1 MDLTAEQQTIIQAEG
16 SDLAVSAGAGSG
28 KTRVLVERYVQL
40 LRDCSIPEIA
50 AITFTEAAAAEMRE
64 RVRREVMSDPAL
76 EQHRALLDEAAIGT
90 VHSLGLRLLREH
102 PVEAGLDPAA
112 AVLADDEAE
121 LLRRAACVEAIDA
134 AAEAGDERTAALLGL
149 GVYHAGLQ
157 LPRMVAGRD
166 AVESAFAAMGADS
179 AGWPAYVRAVLDDRY
194 GPRQAAF
201 RRQAGEIAWQIRRDA
216 GNVSERL
223 AEVGGAVLQPL
234 TEACEA
240 DSWQDFVT
248 SLAEARSRTNLQSGG
263 NAPSAV
269 SVKGAMRELRDLNA
283 EAQRLPVWNE
293 HDGPALGVLAG
304 LRALFE
310 DAVRRYEAAKQAQ
323 SALDY
328 LDLELGAVALLRDHP
343 AVAAEVRA
351 RFLHLMVDESQ
362 DINPVQAELIE
373 RIAGGN
379 GAGPRPALFL
389 VGDAR
394 QSIYRFRGADV
405 HRFRA
410 LQDLVD
416 SRGGPLLPLSRSFR
430 SHDDLVSRIN
440 ELFGAVFEGTE
451 LDLAALPPMTGR
463 PSEAPGRGPHLTLTQ
478 IGNTAPDGA
487 RSSDHNR
494 RRVEADAVA
503 GEIRRLLDE
512 GRLVWDR
519 HDDRMRPARPGDI
532 AILLRRFSNVH
543 VFQQAL
549 DTHGVAAATPS
560 GTGFFTRQEV
570 LDCINLLRWLAEPQD
585 ELALG
590 GVLRS
595 PFFALADDTLLA
607 LRGER
612 GMPLRAAL
620 AGPPSEVAGDDRV
633 RAAHAA
639 ETLAELRRA
648 AASLPADALLE
659 LALERSAFEASWAPL
674 AGGEQARANIRKL
687 LRIVRTLAGHPL
699 SEVVS
704 YLEQRRDDLDPREG
718 PATLDRPDAVQL
730 MTVHGAKG
738 LEFPIVFV
746 PEAHLASIR
755 SWDAVRWSREDGVSV
770 TLTPD
775 EDDTT
780 RPRPGFYAHLAR
792 RDEEEDAKEH
802 RRLFYVAATRA
813 GDYLYISGDESRRGG
828 GGWLHETLDAHEG
841 GALRRIELREPL
853 PPDTTALARRQP
865 PPVLRPP
872 AASEEQD
879 YVPPLLERP
888 PVIPLRASTPV
899 TALRPPQTDRQQYGR
914 GDGLA
919 ALRGLVVH
927 RALEVSGGAPDS
939 LDNDALADI
948 VREQSERALDDAT
961 AQALAGEVREM
972 LDRYEGSPVAD
983 ALASPDVER
992 WFELPF
998 AWDWDGV
1005 PVHGSID
1012 LVYRDANGWHV
1023 IDFKSDRLD
1032 RTSAKEVATHYAVQ
1046 IGLYQRA
1053 IEAAV
1058 GAPASAGLLFLRSGE
1073 LAQPEPAEVAAA
1085 LAEARERVDAGAPL
1099 EPADVGFLD
1108 ETE

>member
-1 MDLTAEQQTIIQAEG
+1 
-16 SDLAVSAGAGSG
+16 
-28 KTRVLVERYVQL
+28 
-40 LRDCSIPEIA
+40 
-50 AITFTEAAAAEMRE
+50 
-64 RVRREVMSDPAL
+64 
-76 EQHRALLDEAAIGT
+76 
-90 VHSLGLRLLREH
+90 
-102 PVEAGLDPAA
+102 
-112 AVLADDEAE
+112 
-121 LLRRAACVEAIDA
+121 
-134 AAEAGDERTAALLGL
+134 
-149 GVYHAGLQ
+149 
-157 LPRMVAGRD
+157 MVAERD
-166 AVESAFAAMGADS
+166 AVASAFAAMGADS
-179 AGWPAYVRAVLDDRY
+179 AGWPTHVRAILDVHYR
-194 GPRQAAF
+194 PRQTSIREQTQAIAA
-201 RRQAGEIAWQIRRDA
+201 RIRRDA
-216 GNVSERL
+216 DVVSERL
-223 AEVGGAVLQPL
+223 AEIVRDVMAPL
-234 TEACEA
+234 SEACEA
-240 DSWQDFVT
+240 DSWQDFVAFLGDAAARIRLNAGRR
-248 SLAEARSRTNLQSGG
+248 SPPDSDVKDALREVRDELAAEAR
-263 NAPSAV
+263 
-269 SVKGAMRELRDLNA
+269 
-283 EAQRLPVWNE
+283 RLPTWNE
-293 HDGPALGVLAG
+293 HDESALEVLAG
-304 LRALFE
+304 LRDLFE

-323 SALDY
+323 GALDY

-343 AVAAEVRA
+343 AVAAGVRE
-351 RFLHLMVDESQ
+351 RFRHLMVDESQ

-373 RIAGGN
+373 LIAGGD

-405 HRFRA
+405 HRFTA
-410 LQDLVD
+410 LQELVD

-440 ELFGAVFEGTE
+440 ELFGEVFDGTE

-463 PSEAPGRGPHLTLTQ
+463 PGEAPGNGPYLTLTQ

-519 HDDRMRPARPGDI
+519 RDDRMRPARPGDL

-607 LRGER
+607 LRGQR
-612 GMPLRAAL
+612 GRPLRAAL
-620 AGPPSEVAGDDRV
+620 ADPPAEVVGEDRA
-633 RAAHAA
+633 RCAHAA

-746 PEAHLASIR
+746 PEAHLS
-755 SWDAVRWSREDGVSV
+755 SWSTWDAVRWSREDGVSV
-770 TLTPD
+770 TLERD
-775 EDDTT
+775 QDDDT
-780 RPRPGFYAHLAR
+780 RPRPGFYAHLQQQ
-792 RDEEEDAKEH
+792 DQLEDAEEH

-813 GDYLYISGDESRRGG
+813 GDYLYISGDESGSGRLAARAARRARRWRPARDRAARAGPTRPRG
-828 GGWLHETLDAHEG
+828 DRQAAGAVRPATPRHIRGAGLRPAAARAAARDPAAREHARHCAAPSADRPAAVPARRRPG
-841 GALRRIELREPL
+841 GAAWSARAPRPRGLRGRARL
-853 PPDTTALARRQP
+853 PRRRCAGRSRPGAERARPR
-865 PPVLRPP
+865 
-872 AASEEQD
+872 
-879 YVPPLLERP
+879 
-888 PVIPLRASTPV
+888 
-899 TALRPPQTDRQQYGR
+899 R
-914 GDGLA
+914 GDGA
-919 ALRGLVVH
+919 GPWPARSGRCSTASRG
-927 RALEVSGGAPDS
+927 R
-939 LDNDALADI
+939 
-948 VREQSERALDDAT
+948 R
-961 AQALAGEVREM
+961 
-972 LDRYEGSPVAD
+972 SP
-983 ALASPDVER
+983 PR
-992 WFELPF
+992 WPQ
-998 AWDWDGV
+998 
-1005 PVHGSID
+1005 
-1012 LVYRDANGWHV
+1012 
-1023 IDFKSDRLD
+1023 
-1032 RTSAKEVATHYAVQ
+1032 RTS
-1046 IGLYQRA
+1046 
-1053 IEAAV
+1053 
-1058 GAPASAGLLFLRSGE
+1058 SAGSSCPSPGTGTACRST
-1073 LAQPEPAEVAAA
+1073 AASTSSTA
-1085 LAEARERVDAGAPL
+1085 TRAAG
-1099 EPADVGFLD
+1099 
-1108 ETE
+1108 T

>member
-1 MDLTAEQQTIIQAEG
+1 MELTAEQRTIIGADA

-40 LRDCSIPEIA
+40 LRDCSIPQIA
-50 AITFTEAAAAEMRE
+50 AITFTEAAAAEMRD
-64 RVRREVMSDPAL
+64 RVRREVMEDDAL

-121 LLRRAACVEAIDA
+121 LLRRAACIEAIDA
-134 AAEAGDERTAALLGL
+134 AAEAGGERTRALLGI

-157 LPRMVAGRD
+157 LPRMVAQRD
-166 AVESAFAAMGADS
+166 AVRAAFAAMDADS
-179 AGWPAYVRAVLDDRY
+179 AGWPAYVRATLEAHY
-194 GPRQAAF
+194 GPRRDAI
-201 RRQAGEIAWQIRRDA
+201 RRQAEEIAWQIRRDA

-223 AEVGGAVLQPL
+223 AEVAGAVLQPL
-234 TEACEA
+234 TEACDAQE
-240 DSWQDFVT
+240 WGDFAAL
-248 SLAEARSRTNLQSGG
+248 LAEARSQTNLQSGG
-263 NAPSAV
+263 NAEAAV
-269 SVKGAMRELRDLNA
+269 SVKDAMRELRELNDDA
-283 EAQRLPVWNE
+283 GKLPVWNE
-293 HDGPALGVLAG
+293 HDGPALEVLAG

-310 DAVRRYEAAKQAQ
+310 DAVRRYKAAKQAQ
-323 SALDY
+323 NALDF
-328 LDLELGAVALLRDHP
+328 LDLELGAVELLRDHP
-343 AVAAEVRA
+343 AVAAAVRE

-373 RIAGGN
+373 LIAGGD
-379 GAGPRPALFL
+379 GDGPRPALFL

-405 HRFRA
+405 HRFTA
-410 LQDLVD
+410 LQDLVA

-430 SHDDLVSRIN
+430 SHDALVSRIN
-440 ELFGAVFEGTE
+440 ELFGEVFGGAE

-463 PSEAPGRGPHLTLTQ
+463 PAAAPSGGPHLTLTQ
-478 IGNTAPDGA
+478 VVGGA
-487 RSSDHNR
+487 SGYDR

-503 GEIRRLLDE
+503 GEIRGLLDG

-519 HDDRMRPARPGDI
+519 RDDQMRPARPGDI
-532 AILLRRFSNVH
+532 AILLRRFANVH

-585 ELALG
+585 DLALS

-607 LRGER
+607 LRGQR
-612 GMPLRAAL
+612 GRPLRAAL
-620 AGPPSEVAGDDRV
+620 ADPPSEVGGEDRA
-633 RAAHAA
+633 RCAHAA

-659 LALERSAFEASWAPL
+659 RALERSAFEASWAPL

-755 SWDAVRWSREDGVSV
+755 SWDPVRWSRKDGVSV
-770 TLTPD
+770 TLKPD
-775 EDDTT
+775 EDDER
-780 RPRPGFYAHLAR
+780 RPRPGFYEHLAR
-792 RDEEEDAKEH
+792 RDEEEDAEEH

-813 GDYLYISGDESRRGG
+813 GDYLHISGDESRRGG
-828 GGWLHETLDAHEG
+828 GGWLHEALDAHEN
-841 GALRRIELREPL
+841 GALRAIELREPL
-853 PPDTTALARRQP
+853 PPDTSALARRQP

-872 AASEEQD
+872 AASEERD

-899 TALRPPQTDRQQYGR
+899 TALRPPQTDGQQYRR

-927 RALEVSGGAPDS
+927 RALEVSDGAPDS
-939 LDNDALADI
+939 LDGERLVEIA
-948 VREQSERALDDAT
+948 REQSDRALDDAT
-961 AQALAGEVREM
+961 ARSLAAEVREM
-972 LDRYEGSPVAD
+972 LELYMDSPVAA

-1012 LVYRDANGWHV
+1012 LVYRDAGGWRV

-1032 RTSAKEVATHYAVQ
+1032 GTSAQATASHYAVQ

-1053 IEAAV
+1053 LAAAV
-1058 GAPASAGLLFLRSGE
+1058 GAPASAALLFLRSGE
-1073 LAQPEPAEVAAA
+1073 LASPPPAEVEAA
-1085 LAEARERVDAGAPL
+1085 LAEARDRVDAGALL
-1099 EPADVGFLD
+1099 EPADAGFL
-1108 ETE
+1108 EEPE

>member
-1 MDLTAEQQTIIQAEG
+1 MDLTSEQRTIIEAEA

-28 KTRVLVERYVQL
+28 KTRVLVERYLRL
-40 LRDCSIPEIA
+40 LRDCSIPQIA
-50 AITFTEAAAAEMRE
+50 AVTFTEAVAAEMRE
-64 RVRREVMSDPAL
+64 RVRREVMSDPSL

-112 AVLADDEAE
+112 AVLPDDEAE
-121 LLRRAACVEAIDA
+121 LLRRAACIEAIDA
-134 AAEAGDERTAALLGL
+134 AAEADDERTAALGGI
-149 GVYHAGLQ
+149 GVYQAGLR
-157 LPRMVAGRD
+157 LPRMVAERD

-179 AGWPAYVRAVLDDRY
+179 AGWPAHVRAILEASY
-194 GPRQAAF
+194 GPQQGAM
-201 RRQAGEIAWQIRRDA
+201 RRQAEEIAWQIRRDA
-216 GNVSERL
+216 DNVSERL
-223 AEVGGAVLQPL
+223 AEVAHAVLAPL

-240 DSWQDFVT
+240 DPWGDFAA
-248 SLAEARSRTNLQSGG
+248 LLGEARSRTNLQSGG
-263 NAPSAV
+263 SAPAAV
-269 SVKGAMRELRDLNA
+269 SVKDAMRDLRDLND
-283 EAQRLPVWNE
+283 EAQRLPTWNE
-293 HDGPALGVLAG
+293 HDEPALEVLAG
-304 LRALFE
+304 LRDLFE

-323 SALDY
+323 GALDY

-343 AVAAEVRA
+343 AVAAAVRE
-351 RFLHLMVDESQ
+351 RFRHLMVDESQ

-373 RIAGGN
+373 LIAGG
-379 GAGPRPALFL
+379 GGDVARPALFL

-405 HRFRA
+405 HRFTA

-430 SHDDLVSRIN
+430 SHDALVGRIN
-440 ELFGAVFEGTE
+440 ELFGEVFAGTA
-451 LDLAALPPMTGR
+451 LDLAALAPMTGR
-463 PSEAPGRGPHLTLTQ
+463 PGEAPSDGPHLTLTQ
-478 IGNTAPDGA
+478 IGNIAPDGA
-487 RSSDHNR
+487 RSSDHDR

-519 HDDRMRPARPGDI
+519 RDDQMRPARPGDI

-549 DTHGVAAATPS
+549 DTHGITAATPS

-585 ELALG
+585 DLALS

-595 PFFALADDTLLA
+595 PFFALGDDTLLA
-607 LRGER
+607 LRER
-612 GMPLRAAL
+612 GRPLAAL
-620 AGPPSEVAGDDRV
+620 TDPPDEIAGEDRARCV
-633 RAAHAA
+633 HAA

-659 LALERSAFEASWAPL
+659 LALERTAFEASWAPL

-746 PEAHLASIR
+746 PEAHLS
-755 SWDAVRWSREDGVSV
+755 SWSTWDAVRWSREDGVSV
-770 TLTPD
+770 TLERD
-775 EDDTT
+775 EDDDT
-780 RPRPGFYAHLAR
+780 RPRPGFYAHLQQQ
-792 RDEEEDAKEH
+792 DQLEDAEEH

-813 GDYLYISGDESRRGG
+813 GDYLYLSGDESGRD
-828 GGWLHETLDAHEG
+828 GWLHAVRDAHAT
-841 GALRRIELREPL
+841 GALREIELREPV
-853 PPDTTALARRQP
+853 PPDLAAIARRRAPSALQ
-865 PPVLRPP
+865 LP
-872 AASEEQD
+872 ATSEERD
-879 YVPPLLERP
+879 YVPPLLARP

-899 TALRPPQTDRQQYGR
+899 TALRPPETDPQQYER

-919 ALRGLVVH
+919 ALRGLLVH
-927 RALEVSGGAPDS
+927 CALEVSGGAPDS
-939 LDNDALADI
+939 LDDAALADLA
-948 VREQSERALDDAT
+948 REQSERALDDAT
-961 AQALAGEVREM
+961 ARALAGEVREM
-972 LDRYEGSPVAD
+972 LDRFTRSPVAA
-983 ALASPDVER
+983 ALATADVER

-1012 LVYRDANGWHV
+1012 LVYRDASGWHV

-1032 RTSAKEVATHYAVQ
+1032 GTSAPEAASHYAVQ

-1073 LAQPEPAEVAAA
+1073 LARLEPAEVEAA
-1085 LAEARERVDAGAPL
+1085 LAEARERVDAGVLL
-1099 EPADVGFLD
+1099 EPADAGFLD
-1108 ETE
+1108 EPE

>member
-1 MDLTAEQQTIIQAEG
+1 MDLTAEQRAIIEAEA

-40 LRDCSIPEIA
+40 LRECAIPQIA
-50 AITFTEAAAAEMRE
+50 AITFTEAAAAEMRD
-64 RVRREVMSDPAL
+64 RVRREVMEDPTL

-121 LLRRAACVEAIDA
+121 LLRRAACIEAIDA
-134 AAEAGDERTAALLGL
+134 AAEAGGERTRALLGI

-157 LPRMVAGRD
+157 LPRMVAQRD
-166 AVESAFAAMGADS
+166 AVRAAFAAMGADS
-179 AGWPAYVRAVLDDRY
+179 AAWPARVRAVLEAHY
-194 GPRQAAF
+194 GPRQTEI
-201 RRQAGEIAWQIRRDA
+201 RRQAREIAGQIRRDA

-223 AEVGGAVLQPL
+223 AEVASDVLQPL
-234 TEACEA
+234 TAACEA
-240 DSWQDFVT
+240 QEWGDFAAL
-248 SLAEARSRTNLQSGG
+248 LAEARSQTNLQSGG
-263 NAPSAV
+263 NADAAV
-269 SVKGAMRELRDLNA
+269 NVKDAMRELRELNDDA
-283 EAQRLPVWNE
+283 GKLPVWNE
-293 HDGPALGVLAG
+293 HDGPALRVLAG

-310 DAVRRYEAAKQAQ
+310 DAARRYEAAKQAQ
-323 SALDY
+323 NALDF
-328 LDLELGAVALLRDHP
+328 LDLERGAVALLRDHP
-343 AVAAEVRA
+343 AVAAAVRG

-373 RIAGGN
+373 LIAGGD
-379 GAGPRPALFL
+379 GGGPRPALFL

-405 HRFRA
+405 RRFTA
-410 LQDLVD
+410 LQDLVA

-440 ELFGAVFEGTE
+440 ELFGEVFEGTE

-463 PSEAPGRGPHLTLTQ
+463 PAAAPSGGPHLTLTQ
-478 IGNTAPDGA
+478 VASGA
-487 RSSDHNR
+487 SGYDR

-503 GEIRRLLDE
+503 AEIRRLLDE

-519 HDDRMRPARPGDI
+519 HDDRLRPARPGDI
-532 AILLRRFSNVH
+532 AILLRRFANVH

-585 ELALG
+585 ELALS

-607 LRGER
+607 LRGQR
-612 GMPLRAAL
+612 GRPLRAAL
-620 AGPPSEVAGDDRV
+620 ADPPPEVGGDDRA
-633 RAAHAA
+633 RCAHAA
-639 ETLAELRRA
+639 GTLAELRRA

-704 YLEQRRDDLDPREG
+704 YLGQRRDDLDPREG

-770 TLTPD
+770 TLKPD
-775 EDDTT
+775 EDDDR
-780 RPRPGFYAHLAR
+780 RPRPGFYEHLAR
-792 RDEEEDAKEH
+792 RDEEEDAEEH

-813 GDYLYISGDESRRGG
+813 GDYLNISGDESGR
-828 GGWLHETLDAHEG
+828 GGWLHAVLDAHEG
-841 GALRRIELREPL
+841 GALRAIELREPL
-853 PPDTTALARRQP
+853 PPDTSALARRQAP
-865 PPVLRPP
+865 PILRPP

-899 TALRPPQTDRQQYGR
+899 TALRPPQTERQHYGR

-939 LDNDALADI
+939 LDHERLVDLA
-948 VREQSERALDDAT
+948 REQSDRALDEAT
-961 AQALAGEVREM
+961 AQRLAAEVREM
-972 LDRYEGSPVAD
+972 LDRYTGSPVAE

-1012 LVYRDANGWHV
+1012 LVYRDAGGWHV
-1023 IDFKSDRLD
+1023 VDFKSDRLD
-1032 RTSAKEVATHYAVQ
+1032 GTSALEVASRYAVQ

-1053 IEAAV
+1053 LEAAV
-1058 GAPASAGLLFLRSGE
+1058 GAPVSAALLFLRSGE
-1073 LAQPEPAEVAAA
+1073 LASPPPAEVTAA
-1085 LAEARERVDAGAPL
+1085 LAEARERVDAGVLL
-1099 EPADVGFLD
+1099 EPADAGFLD
-1108 ETE
+1108 EPE

>member
-1 MDLTAEQQTIIQAEG
+1 MDLTTEQRTIIEG
-16 SDLAVSAGAGSG
+16 EASDLAVSAGAGSG

-40 LRDCSIPEIA
+40 LRDCSIPQIA
-50 AITFTEAAAAEMRE
+50 AITFTEAAAAEMRD

-102 PVEAGLDPAA
+102 PVEAGLDPSA

-121 LLRRAACVEAIDA
+121 LLRRAACIEAIDA
-134 AAEAGDERTAALLGL
+134 AAEAGDERTTALLGL

-157 LPRMVAGRD
+157 LPRMVAQRD
-166 AVESAFAAMGADS
+166 AVGTAFAAMGADS
-179 AGWPAYVRAVLDDRY
+179 AGWPAYVRAVLEAHY
-194 GPRQAAF
+194 GSQQGTI
-201 RRQAGEIAWQIRRDA
+201 RRQAEEIAWQIRRDV
-216 GNVSERL
+216 GSVSAKL
-223 AEVGGAVLQPL
+223 AEVAGAVLEPL

-240 DSWQDFVT
+240 DSWGDFAA
-248 SLAEARSRTNLQSGG
+248 SLVEARSRTNLQSGG
-263 NAPSAV
+263 SAPAAV
-269 SVKGAMRELRDLNA
+269 SVKDAFKELRELND
-283 EAQRLPVWNE
+283 EAQRLPTWNE
-293 HDGPALGVLAG
+293 HDGPALEVLAG
-304 LRALFE
+304 LRALFA

-323 SALDY
+323 NALDY

-343 AVAAEVRA
+343 AVAAGVRG

-373 RIAGGN
+373 LIAGGAD
-379 GAGPRPALFL
+379 GRPRPALFL

-405 HRFRA
+405 HGFRA
-410 LQDLVD
+410 LQDD
-416 SRGGPLLPLSRSFR
+416 ITGSRGGPLLPLSRSFR

-463 PSEAPGRGPHLTLTQ
+463 PADAPSDGPHLTLTPVA
-478 IGNTAPDGA
+478 GGA
-487 RSSDHNR
+487 SGYDR

-503 GEIRRLLDE
+503 GEIRGLLDE
-512 GRLVWDR
+512 RRLVWDR
-519 HDDRMRPARPGDI
+519 RDDRMRPARPGDI

-585 ELALG
+585 ELALS

-595 PFFALADDTLLA
+595 PFFVLADDTLLA

-612 GMPLRAAL
+612 GRPLRASL
-620 AGPPSEVAGDDRV
+620 ADPPPEVGGEDRA
-633 RAAHAA
+633 RCAHAS

-755 SWDAVRWSREDGVSV
+755 SWDAVRWSRQDGVSV

-792 RDEEEDAKEH
+792 RDEEEDAEEH

-828 GGWLHETLDAHEG
+828 SGWLHETLDAHEG
-841 GALRRIELREPL
+841 GALREIELREPL
-853 PPDTTALARRQP
+853 PPDTSALARRQP

-872 AASEEQD
+872 AATEEED

-899 TALRPPQTDRQQYGR
+899 TALRPPQPSRQQYGR

-919 ALRGLVVH
+919 ALRGTVVH
-927 RALEVSGGAPDS
+927 RALEVSGGAPDF
-939 LDNDALADI
+939 LDDAALAGI

-961 AQALAGEVREM
+961 AARLAAEVREM
-972 LDRYEGSPVAD
+972 LDRYTRSPVAA

-1012 LVYRDANGWHV
+1012 LVYRDAVGWHV
-1023 IDFKSDRLD
+1023 VDFKSDRLD
-1032 RTSAKEVATHYAVQ
+1032 GTSAQQAATHYAVQ

-1053 IEAAV
+1053 LEAAV
-1058 GAPASAGLLFLRSGE
+1058 GAPASAALLFLRSGE
-1073 LAQPEPAEVAAA
+1073 LASPLPAEVEAA
-1085 LAEARERVDAGAPL
+1085 LTEARERVDAGVLL
-1099 EPADVGFLD
+1099 EPADAGFLD
-1108 ETE
+1108 EPE

>member
-1 MDLTAEQQTIIQAEG
+1 MDLTAEQRTIIEAEA

-40 LRDCSIPEIA
+40 LRDCSIPQIA
-50 AITFTEAAAAEMRE
+50 AVTFTDAAAAEMRE
-64 RVRREVMSDPAL
+64 RVRREVMSDDAL

-121 LLRRAACVEAIDA
+121 LLRRAACIEAIDA
-134 AAEAGDERTAALLGL
+134 AAEAGGERTAALRGI

-157 LPRMVAGRD
+157 LPRMVAQRD
-166 AVESAFAAMGADS
+166 AVEAAFARMGADS
-179 AGWPAYVRAVLDDRY
+179 AGWPAYVRGILEARY
-194 GPRQAAF
+194 GRRQGEL
-201 RRQAGEIAWQIRRDA
+201 RRQAEEIAWQIRRDA
-216 GNVSERL
+216 DAVSDRL
-223 AEVGGAVLQPL
+223 TEVVQAVLPPL
-234 TEACEA
+234 GEALEA
-240 DSWQDFVT
+240 DSWEDFAAW
-248 SLAEARSRTNLQSGG
+248 LAEAAGGVRLNVGRRSPPDSDVK
-263 NAPSAV
+263 SAM
-269 SVKGAMRELRDLNA
+269 KELRDEIAA
-283 EAQRLPVWNE
+283 EARRLPGWNE
-293 HDGPALGVLAG
+293 HDGPALEVLAG

-310 DAVRRYEAAKQAQ
+310 DAVRRYEAAKREQG
-323 SALDY
+323 ALDY

-343 AVAAEVRA
+343 AVAAAVRE
-351 RFLHLMVDESQ
+351 RFRHLMVDESQ
-362 DINPVQAELIE
+362 DINPVQTELIKL
-373 RIAGGN
+373 IAGGD
-379 GAGPRPALFL
+379 GDEARPVLFL

-405 HRFRA
+405 HGFRA
-410 LQDLVD
+410 LQDDLVT

-430 SHDDLVSRIN
+430 SHDDLVGRIN
-440 ELFGAVFEGTE
+440 ELFGEVFAGSA

-463 PSEAPGRGPHLTLTQ
+463 PGDAPGNRPYLTLQ
-478 IGNTAPDGA
+478 PVANGA
-487 RSSDHNR
+487 SGHDR

-512 GRLVWDR
+512 RRLIWDR
-519 HDDRMRPARPGDI
+519 RDGRMRPARPGDI
-532 AILLRRFSNVH
+532 AILLRRFANVH

-549 DTHGVAAATPS
+549 DTHRVPAATPS

-585 ELALG
+585 ELALS

-607 LRGER
+607 LRER
-612 GMPLRAAL
+612 WRLTTAL
-620 AGPPSEVAGDDRV
+620 ADPPEEVAGEDRA
-633 RAAHAA
+633 RCAHAS

-770 TLTPD
+770 TLKPD

-792 RDEEEDAKEH
+792 RDEEEDAEEH

-828 GGWLHETLDAHEG
+828 GGWLHAALDAHED
-841 GALRRIELREPL
+841 GALRGIAPREPL
-853 PPDTTALARRQP
+853 PPDTTALAKRQA
-865 PPVLRPP
+865 PPVVRPP
-872 AASEEQD
+872 AAHEEQD
-879 YVPPLLERP
+879 YVPPLLARP
-888 PVIPLRASTPV
+888 RVIPLRASTPV
-899 TALRPPQTDRQQYGR
+899 TALRPPETDRPQYRR

-919 ALRGLVVH
+919 ALRGLIVH
-927 RALEVSGGAPDS
+927 RALEVSGGAPGS
-939 LDNDALADI
+939 LDSDELADLA
-948 VREQSERALDDAT
+948 REQSERALDDAT
-961 AQALAGEVREM
+961 AQALAAEVREM
-972 LDRYEGSPVAD
+972 LDLYTKSSVAD
-983 ALASPDVER
+983 ALAEPAVER

-1012 LVYRDANGWHV
+1012 LVYRDEAGWHV

-1032 RTSAKEVATHYAVQ
+1032 GTSAQEAASHYAVQ

-1053 IEAAV
+1053 LEAAV
-1058 GAPASAGLLFLRSGE
+1058 GAPASAALLFLRSGE
-1073 LAQPEPAEVAAA
+1073 LAHPEPAEVDAA
-1085 LAEARERVDAGAPL
+1085 LADARDRVDAGVLL
-1099 EPADVGFLD
+1099 EPADLGFLD
-1108 ETE
+1108 EPE

>member
-1 MDLTAEQQTIIQAEG
+1 MDLTTEQQTIIEAEA

-40 LRDCSIPEIA
+40 LRDCSIPQIA
-50 AITFTEAAAAEMRE
+50 AITFTEAAAAEMRD

-102 PVEAGLDPAA
+102 PVEAGLDPSA

-121 LLRRAACVEAIDA
+121 LLRRAACIEAIDA
-134 AAEAGDERTAALLGL
+134 AAEAGDGRTVALLGL

-157 LPRMVAGRD
+157 LPRMVAQRD
-166 AVESAFAAMGADS
+166 AVGAAFAAMGVDS
-179 AGWPAYVRAVLDDRY
+179 AGWPAYVRAGLEAHY
-194 GPRQAAF
+194 GPRQGAI
-201 RRQAGEIAWQIRRDA
+201 RRQAEEIAWQIRRDA

-223 AEVGGAVLQPL
+223 AEVAGTVLQPL

-240 DSWQDFVT
+240 DSWGDFAA
-248 SLAEARSRTNLQSGG
+248 SLGEARSRTNLQSGG
-263 NAPSAV
+263 SAPAAV
-269 SVKGAMRELRDLNA
+269 SVKDAFKELRELND
-283 EAQRLPVWNE
+283 EAQRLPTWNE
-293 HDGPALGVLAG
+293 HDGPALEVLAG

-323 SALDY
+323 NALDY
-328 LDLELGAVALLRDHP
+328 LDLELGAVDLLRDHP
-343 AVAAEVRA
+343 AVAAGVRE

-373 RIAGGN
+373 LIAGGD
-379 GAGPRPALFL
+379 GGGPRPALFL

-405 HRFRA
+405 HRFRG

-430 SHDDLVSRIN
+430 SHDALVGRIN

-463 PSEAPGRGPHLTLTQ
+463 PAEAPSDGPHLTLTQ
-478 IGNTAPDGA
+478 VAGGAPGYDL
-487 RSSDHNR
+487 

-503 GEIRRLLDE
+503 GEIRELLDE
-512 GRLVWDR
+512 RRLVWDR
-519 HDDRMRPARPGDI
+519 RDDRMRPARPGDI

-585 ELALG
+585 ELALS

-612 GMPLRAAL
+612 GKPLRAAL
-620 AGPPSEVAGDDRV
+620 ADPPPEVAGEDRA
-633 RAAHAA
+633 RCAHAT

-699 SEVVS
+699 FEVVT

-755 SWDAVRWSREDGVSV
+755 SWDAVRWSRADGVSV

-792 RDEEEDAKEH
+792 RDEEEDAEEH

-828 GGWLHETLDAHEG
+828 SGWLHETLDAHEG
-841 GALRRIELREPL
+841 GALREIELREPL
-853 PPDTTALARRQP
+853 PPDTSALARRQP

-872 AASEEQD
+872 AASEEED

-899 TALRPPQTDRQQYGR
+899 TALRPPQTDRQQFGR

-919 ALRGLVVH
+919 ALRGTVVH

-939 LDNDALADI
+939 LDDAALAEI
-948 VREQSERALDDAT
+948 AREQSERALDDAT
-961 AQALAGEVREM
+961 TARLAAEVREM
-972 LDRYEGSPVAD
+972 LDRYTRSPVAD

-1012 LVYRDANGWHV
+1012 LVYRDAVGWHV

-1032 RTSAKEVATHYAVQ
+1032 GTSAQQAATHYAVQ

-1053 IEAAV
+1053 LEAAV
-1058 GAPASAGLLFLRSGE
+1058 GAPASAALLFLRSGE
-1073 LAQPEPAEVAAA
+1073 LASPPPAEVEAA
-1085 LAEARERVDAGAPL
+1085 LAEARERVDAGVLL

-1108 ETE
+1108 EPE

>member
-1 MDLTAEQQTIIQAEG
+1 MELTAEQRTIIEAEA

-50 AITFTEAAAAEMRE
+50 AVTFTEAAAAEMRE
-64 RVRREVMSDPAL
+64 RVRREVMEDAAL
-76 EQHRALLDEAAIGT
+76 EQHRSLLDEAAIGT

-121 LLRRAACVEAIDA
+121 LLRRAACIEAIDA
-134 AAEAGDERTAALLGL
+134 AAEAGDGRTTALLGL

-157 LPRMVAGRD
+157 LPRMVAQRD
-166 AVESAFAAMGADS
+166 AVEAAFAKMGADG
-179 AGWPAYVRAVLDDRY
+179 AGWPAYVRGILEARY
-194 GPRQAAF
+194 GPQHGAIRTQAE
-201 RRQAGEIAWQIRRDA
+201 EIAWQIRRDVGA
-216 GNVSERL
+216 VSDKL
-223 AEVGGAVLQPL
+223 AEVARAVLGPL
-234 TEACEA
+234 GEALEA
-240 DSWQDFVT
+240 DSWEDFAD
-248 SLAEARSRTNLQSGG
+248 SLAEAAKGVRLNVGRRSPPDSD
-263 NAPSAV
+263 
-269 SVKGAMRELRDLNA
+269 VKDAMRELRDEIAANA
-283 EAQRLPVWNE
+283 GELPAWNE
-293 HDGPALGVLAG
+293 NDGPALEVLAG

-323 SALDY
+323 GALDY

-343 AVAAEVRA
+343 AVAAAVRK
-351 RFLHLMVDESQ
+351 RFRHLMVDESQ

-373 RIAGGN
+373 LIAGGD
-379 GAGPRPALFL
+379 GGGSRPALFL

-405 HRFRA
+405 HRFTE

-440 ELFGAVFEGTE
+440 ELFGEVFAGTA

-463 PSEAPGRGPHLTLTQ
+463 PADAPGSGPYLTLQ
-478 IGNTAPDGA
+478 PVANGA
-487 RSSDHNR
+487 SGHDR

-503 GEIRRLLDE
+503 GEIAGLLSE
-512 GRLVWDR
+512 GRPVWDR
-519 HDDRMRPARPGDI
+519 RDGRMRPARPGDI
-532 AILLRRFSNVH
+532 AILLRRFANVH

-549 DTHGVAAATPS
+549 DTHRVPAATPS

-585 ELALG
+585 ELALS

-612 GMPLRAAL
+612 GRPLRAAL
-620 AGPPSEVAGDDRV
+620 ADPPSEVAGDDRA
-633 RAAHAA
+633 RCAHAS
-639 ETLAELRRA
+639 ETLAVLRRA

-659 LALERSAFEASWAPL
+659 QALERSAFEASWAPL

-687 LRIVRTLAGHPL
+687 LRIVRTLAGHSL

-770 TLTPD
+770 TLKPD

-780 RPRPGFYAHLAR
+780 RPRPGFYAHLVG
-792 RDEEEDAKEH
+792 RDEEQDAEEY

-828 GGWLHETLDAHEG
+828 SGWLHEALDAHEH
-841 GALRRIELREPL
+841 GALRGIDLREPL
-853 PPDTTALARRQP
+853 PPDTDALARRQA
-865 PPVLRPP
+865 PPVVRPP

-899 TALRPPQTDRQQYGR
+899 TALRPPETDRRQYRR

-919 ALRGLVVH
+919 ALRGLIVH
-927 RALEVSGGAPDS
+927 RALEVSGGAPGSRD
-939 LDNDALADI
+939 DAALADLA
-948 VREQSERALDDAT
+948 REQSERALDDAT
-961 AQALAGEVREM
+961 AQALAAEVREM
-972 LDRYEGSPVAD
+972 LDLYANSSVAD
-983 ALASPDVER
+983 ALASADVER

-1012 LVYRDANGWHV
+1012 LVYRDAGGWHV

-1032 RTSAKEVATHYAVQ
+1032 GTSAQEAASHYAVQ

-1053 IEAAV
+1053 LEAAV

-1073 LAQPEPAEVAAA
+1073 LASPPPAEVDAA
-1085 LAEARERVDAGAPL
+1085 LAEARERVDAGVLL
-1099 EPADVGFLD
+1099 EPADLGFL
-1108 ETE
+1108 EEAE

>member
-1 MDLTAEQQTIIQAEG
+1 MDLTAEQRTIIEAEA

-50 AITFTEAAAAEMRE
+50 AITFTEAAAAEMRD
-64 RVRREVMSDPAL
+64 RVRREVMSDPSL

-112 AVLADDEAE
+112 AVVADDEAE
-121 LLRRAACVEAIDA
+121 LLRRAACIEAIDA
-134 AAEAGDERTAALLGL
+134 AAEAGDVRTAALLGL

-157 LPRMVAGRD
+157 LPRMVAQRD
-166 AVESAFAAMGADS
+166 AVGTAFAAMGADS
-179 AGWPAYVRAVLDDRY
+179 AGWPAHVRGRLDARY
-194 GPRQAAF
+194 GSQQGTI
-201 RRQAGEIAWQIRRDA
+201 RRQAEEVAWQIRRDV
-216 GNVSERL
+216 GNVSAKL
-223 AEVGGAVLQPL
+223 AEVAGAVLQPL

-240 DSWQDFVT
+240 DSWGDFAA
-248 SLAEARSRTNLQSGG
+248 SLGEARSRTNLQSGG
-263 NAPSAV
+263 SAPAAV
-269 SVKGAMRELRDLNA
+269 SVKDAFKELRELND
-283 EAQRLPVWNE
+283 EAQRLPAWNE
-293 HDGPALGVLAG
+293 HDGPALEVLAG
-304 LRALFE
+304 LRDLFE

-323 SALDY
+323 NALDY
-328 LDLELGAVALLRDHP
+328 LDLELGAVDLLRDHP
-343 AVAAEVRA
+343 AVAAGVRE
-351 RFLHLMVDESQ
+351 RFRHLMVDESQ

-373 RIAGGN
+373 LIAGGAD
-379 GAGPRPALFL
+379 GGPRPALFL

-405 HRFRA
+405 HGFRA
-410 LQDLVD
+410 LQDD
-416 SRGGPLLPLSRSFR
+416 ITGSRGGPLLPLSRSFR
-430 SHDDLVSRIN
+430 SHDALVSRIN
-440 ELFGAVFEGTE
+440 ELFGEVFKGTE

-463 PSEAPGRGPHLTLTQ
+463 PSDAPSDGPHLTLTQ
-478 IGNTAPDGA
+478 VAGGA
-487 RSSDHNR
+487 SGYHR

-503 GEIRRLLDE
+503 GEIRGLLDE
-512 GRLVWDR
+512 KRLVWDR
-519 HDDRMRPARPGDI
+519 RDDRMRPARPGDI

-549 DTHGVAAATPS
+549 DPHGVAAATPS

-585 ELALG
+585 ELALS

-612 GMPLRAAL
+612 GRPLRAAL
-620 AGPPSEVAGDDRV
+620 ADPPSEVGGEDRT
-633 RAAHAA
+633 RCAHAS

-659 LALERSAFEASWAPL
+659 LALERSAFEASWVPL

-755 SWDAVRWSREDGVSV
+755 SWDAVRWSRQDGVSV

-792 RDEEEDAKEH
+792 RDEEEDAEEH

-813 GDYLYISGDESRRGG
+813 GDYLYLSGDESRRGG
-828 GGWLHETLDAHEG
+828 SGWLHETLDAHEG
-841 GALRRIELREPL
+841 GALREIELREPL
-853 PPDTTALARRQP
+853 PPDTSALARRQP

-872 AASEEQD
+872 AASEEED

-919 ALRGLVVH
+919 ALRGTVVH

-939 LDNDALADI
+939 LDGAALAEI
-948 VREQSERALDDAT
+948 VREQSERALDDPT
-961 AQALAGEVREM
+961 ARALAAEVREM
-972 LDRYEGSPVAD
+972 LDRYTRSPVAD

-1012 LVYRDANGWHV
+1012 LVYRDPAGWHV

-1032 RTSAKEVATHYAVQ
+1032 GTSAQQAATHYAVQ

-1053 IEAAV
+1053 LEAAV
-1058 GAPASAGLLFLRSGE
+1058 GAPASAALLFLRSGE
-1073 LAQPEPAEVAAA
+1073 LASPPPAEVEAA
-1085 LAEARERVDAGAPL
+1085 LAEARERVDAGVLL

-1108 ETE
+1108 EPE

>member
-1 MDLTAEQQTIIQAEG
+1 MDLTAEQRTIIEAEA

-40 LRDCSIPEIA
+40 LRDCSIPQIA
-50 AITFTEAAAAEMRE
+50 AVTFTEAAAAEMRE

-76 EQHRALLDEAAIGT
+76 EQHRALLDETAIGT

-121 LLRRAACVEAIDA
+121 LLRRAACIEAIDA
-134 AAEAGDERTAALLGL
+134 AAEAGGGRTAALLGL

-157 LPRMVAGRD
+157 LPRMVAQRD
-166 AVESAFAAMGADS
+166 AVESGFAAMGEDS
-179 AGWPAYVRAVLDDRY
+179 EGWPAYVRATIEARY
-194 GPRQAAF
+194 GPRQGAM
-201 RRQAGEIAWQIRRDA
+201 RRQAEEIAWQIRRDIGA
-216 GNVSERL
+216 VSDKL
-223 AEVGGAVLQPL
+223 AEVARAVLGPL
-234 TEACEA
+234 HEASEA
-240 DSWQDFVT
+240 DVWEDFAA
-248 SLAEARSRTNLQSGG
+248 LLGEARSRTNLQSGG
-263 NAPSAV
+263 NAPAAV
-269 SVKGAMRELRDLNA
+269 SVKDAMRELREVNN
-283 EAQRLPVWNE
+283 EAQRLPAWNE
-293 HDGPALGVLAG
+293 HDAQALEVLAG

-323 SALDY
+323 GALDY

-343 AVAAEVRA
+343 AVAAAVRE
-351 RFLHLMVDESQ
+351 RFRHLMVDESQ

-373 RIAGGN
+373 LIAGGD
-379 GAGPRPALFL
+379 GGGPRPALFL

-405 HRFRA
+405 HRFTE
-410 LQDLVD
+410 LQDLVA
-416 SRGGPLLPLSRSFR
+416 SRGRPLLPLSRSFR
-430 SHDDLVSRIN
+430 SHDDLVGRIN
-440 ELFGAVFEGTE
+440 ELFGEVFAGTA

-463 PSEAPGRGPHLTLTQ
+463 PADAPGEGPYLTLQ
-478 IGNTAPDGA
+478 PVAGGA
-487 RSSDHNR
+487 SDHDR

-503 GEIRRLLDE
+503 GEIAGLLAE
-512 GRLVWDR
+512 GRPVWDR
-519 HDDRMRPARPGDI
+519 DDDRMRPARPGDI

-549 DTHGVAAATPS
+549 DTHRVPAATPS

-585 ELALG
+585 ELALS

-607 LRGER
+607 LRDR
-612 GMPLRAAL
+612 GWLTQAL
-620 AGPPSEVAGDDRV
+620 GDPPEEVTGDDRA
-633 RAAHAA
+633 RCAHAA
-639 ETLAELRRA
+639 ATLAELRRA

-699 SEVVS
+699 SEVVT

-770 TLTPD
+770 TLKPD

-792 RDEEEDAKEH
+792 RDEEEDAEEH

-828 GGWLHETLDAHEG
+828 GWLHEALDAHED
-841 GALRRIELREPL
+841 GALRGIELREPL
-853 PPDTTALARRQP
+853 PPDTTALARRQA
-865 PPVLRPP
+865 PPVVRPP

-879 YVPPLLERP
+879 YVPPLL
-888 PVIPLRASTPV
+888 
-899 TALRPPQTDRQQYGR
+899 
-914 GDGLA
+914 
-919 ALRGLVVH
+919 
-927 RALEVSGGAPDS
+927 
-939 LDNDALADI
+939 
-948 VREQSERALDDAT
+948 
-961 AQALAGEVREM
+961 
-972 LDRYEGSPVAD
+972 
-983 ALASPDVER
+983 
-992 WFELPF
+992 
-998 AWDWDGV
+998 
-1005 PVHGSID
+1005 
-1012 LVYRDANGWHV
+1012 
-1023 IDFKSDRLD
+1023 
-1032 RTSAKEVATHYAVQ
+1032 
-1046 IGLYQRA
+1046 
-1053 IEAAV
+1053 
-1058 GAPASAGLLFLRSGE
+1058 
-1073 LAQPEPAEVAAA
+1073 
-1085 LAEARERVDAGAPL
+1085 
-1099 EPADVGFLD
+1099 
-1108 ETE
+1108 